1 MKDINKVI
9 DTIFSLQNESEN
21 VFVFRKDL
29 FTVFEENDIKT
40 TYSDVD
46 RLALTFGNK
55 RYYLISEYYTVREL
69 ETLTTICNNIIS
81 SFTKNSFSDTLK
93 NTPLPA
99 VLIDYESKKII
110 QKNELFEKLKIS
122 EEGELRCEN
131 RRERIEFCEV
141 CPLKSTDIIL
151 KNTDDIDAIC
161 DFKEIKF
168 KYKYIEDNNKLLVLL
183 VFLDYTQSKKEKSLL
198 STVKDLEFQHF
209 AFDSTFFIEYYD
221 RDLNI
226 KYANQLFCDRL
237 GFSIGEIIGKPY
249 NFNDSGYHGT
259 SYHKD
264 LINTSTSGK
273 VWKGL
278 SKILTKDKEVVWLSK
293 TIMPVPNDPDIS
305 YSYIVVSIEVTSL
318 KQSENDLLLLTQ
330 VFEQSPVSIM
340 ITDEKGDLQ
349 YVNPYFESISGYKL
363 SEVVGKNPRFL
374 KSGYSPEDEYK
385 LLWEMIKKGKIWHGQ
400 FCNKKKNGQIYWEYA
415 SIAPVKD
422 FDGKI
427 SSFIAIKEDITHL
440 KKTEHILESN
450 NALLETVFNS
460 ISEGIV
466 AFDVTERVSI
476 YNSRFLHL
484 FEIEA
489 RDIDNIRK
497 SELLKILQKKFK
509 KEKGIAAFIEES
521 ISSPEEIH
529 SNLFALKNSKFY
541 DFTISPQYSYNKA
554 FGSIWAFNDYTTIQY
569 IQNQLIESN
578 KDLKVTN
585 KELDSKTK
593 VLESTIQELEIQKN
607 IAEAATRAKNEFL
620 TNISHE
626 IRTPMNSILG
636 FTQILKNQVRDLKHR
651 SFLEGVESSGNNLMI
666 LLNDLLDLSKIE
678 AGKMLINVQPVPFF
692 KLSKEI
698 NNIFGLEA
706 KSKNLDL
713 IVEFAEDLPNTV
725 IIDEIRIRQVL
736 FNLIGNA
743 IKFTK
748 SGYVKV
754 AFSMENKTAEDLE
767 LTISVEDT
775 GIGIKEELQHSIF
788 DIFYQSP
795 EHFQNQVKGT
805 GLGLT
810 ISNKL
815 TQLMGGTI
823 SLESSEGV
831 GSVFKV
837 KLKQIKYS
845 DGNSQTRNYRLQQVK
860 VFEDTIKVLVV
871 DDVLLNRKLIVEFLN
886 QKNCK
891 VYEAKSGEDAIEICK
906 FEKPDLV
913 FMDIQMPKMTG
924 VETTKLLREMH
935 PNLTI
940 IAITASVSF
949 SASEFRS
956 YGFDDFITKPL
967 DQQDIVQAIIANLN
981 INALDNKS
989 NSNNNKIEFSRIKD
1003 AKSFIEKLEE
1013 ARTIWEIIRKNNKI
1027 SDIKNWSLVLK
1038 DVAITHKSD
1047 TLVRYCDNLNK
1058 CLDDFDFEQIP
1069 VEIAKFAMI
1078 LENIK
1083 LNLGDS

>member
-1 MKDINKVI
+1 M
-9 DTIFSLQNESEN
+9 
-21 VFVFRKDL
+21 
-29 FTVFEENDIKT
+29 
-40 TYSDVD
+40 
-46 RLALTFGNK
+46 
-55 RYYLISEYYTVREL
+55 
-69 ETLTTICNNIIS
+69 
-81 SFTKNSFSDTLK
+81 
-93 NTPLPA
+93 
-99 VLIDYESKKII
+99 
-110 QKNELFEKLKIS
+110 
-122 EEGELRCEN
+122 
-131 RRERIEFCEV
+131 
-141 CPLKSTDIIL
+141 
-151 KNTDDIDAIC
+151 
-161 DFKEIKF
+161 
-168 KYKYIEDNNKLLVLL
+168 
-183 VFLDYTQSKKEKSLL
+183 
-198 STVKDLEFQHF
+198 
-209 AFDSTFFIEYYD
+209 
-221 RDLNI
+221 
-226 KYANQLFCDRL
+226 
-237 GFSIGEIIGKPY
+237 
-249 NFNDSGYHGT
+249 
-259 SYHKD
+259 
-264 LINTSTSGK
+264 
-273 VWKGL
+273 
-278 SKILTKDKEVVWLSK
+278 
-293 TIMPVPNDPDIS
+293 
-305 YSYIVVSIEVTSL
+305 
-318 KQSENDLLLLTQ
+318 
-330 VFEQSPVSIM
+330 
-340 ITDEKGDLQ
+340 
-349 YVNPYFESISGYKL
+349 
-363 SEVVGKNPRFL
+363 
-374 KSGYSPEDEYK
+374 
-385 LLWEMIKKGKIWHGQ
+385 
-400 FCNKKKNGQIYWEYA
+400 
-415 SIAPVKD
+415 
-422 FDGKI
+422 
-427 SSFIAIKEDITHL
+427 
-440 KKTEHILESN
+440 
-450 NALLETVFNS
+450 
-460 ISEGIV
+460 
-466 AFDVTERVSI
+466 
-476 YNSRFLHL
+476 
-484 FEIEA
+484 
-489 RDIDNIRK
+489 
-497 SELLKILQKKFK
+497 
-509 KEKGIAAFIEES
+509 
-521 ISSPEEIH
+521 
-529 SNLFALKNSKFY
+529 
-541 DFTISPQYSYNKA
+541 
-554 FGSIWAFNDYTTIQY
+554 
-569 IQNQLIESN
+569 
-578 KDLKVTN
+578 
-585 KELDSKTK
+585 
-593 VLESTIQELEIQKN
+593 EIQKN